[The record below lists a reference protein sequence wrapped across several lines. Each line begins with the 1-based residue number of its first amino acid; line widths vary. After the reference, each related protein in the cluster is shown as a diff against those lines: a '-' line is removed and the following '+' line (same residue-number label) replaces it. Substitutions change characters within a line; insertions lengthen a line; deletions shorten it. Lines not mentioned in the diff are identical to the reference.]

1 MKKIRLILAMAAV
14 CFVATT
20 QAQNTSSSYRT
31 ALGVKFYPGAIS
43 IKHFVN
49 ERGAIEGLASFWK
62 GGVRFTGLYEL
73 HYPLLQVDG
82 LQWYVGPGAHIGFYD
97 DKYYGGNTFFGI
109 DGVLGIDYKIP
120 GAPLNVSLD
129 WNPSFE
135 FGDGADFQSWGGLGI
150 RFTF

>member
-1 MKKIRLILAMAAV
+1 MKKIRLILAIAAV
-14 CFVATT
+14 CFVTTT

-49 ERGAIEGLASFWK
+49 NRAAIEGLASFWK

-109 DGVLGIDYKIP
+109 DGVLGVDYKIP

-135 FGDGADFQSWGGLGI
+135 FGDGAEFQSWGGLGI

>member
-43 IKHFVN
+43 IKHFAN

-135 FGDGADFQSWGGLGI
+135 FGDGAEFQSWGGLGI

>member
-1 MKKIRLILAMAAV
+1 MKKIRLIIAIAAV
-14 CFVATT
+14 CFVANA

-43 IKHFVN
+43 IKHFTNSHAAV
-49 ERGAIEGLASFWK
+49 EGLASFWK

-97 DKYYGGNTFFGI
+97 NKYYDGTTFFGV

-135 FGDGADFQSWGGLGI
+135 FGNGADFQSWGGLGI

>member
-1 MKKIRLILAMAAV
+1 MKKIRLILAIAAV
-14 CFVATT
+14 CFVTTT

-49 ERGAIEGLASFWK
+49 DRAAIEGLASFWK

-97 DKYYGGNTFFGI
+97 DKYYGGSTFFGI

-135 FGDGADFQSWGGLGI
+135 FGDGAEFQSWGGLGI